1 MEPREKTD
9 EAVLPLTGHLAEFRR
24 RLIYCLAALALASGA
39 SYAYIEDIIAF
50 ISAPAGKLYF
60 MQPAE
65 VFFSYLQVAV
75 CTGFLV
81 TVPVWAY
88 QLWRFVRPALTGKER
103 RGVFLLV
110 PAAVI
115 LFYSGLAFS
124 YALVLPPAMRFFM
137 DFASS
142 SLQPM
147 FSLSVYLSFFMS
159 FTVPFGLAF
168 ELPLVLLVL
177 SRLGLVTPQGLRRK
191 RKAFIV
197 LDFIFAAV
205 ISPTGDA
212 FTQMMIALP
221 VLILYE
227 GSILVMKWLDKGRLG
242 SRNYVP

>member
-1 MEPREKTD
+1 
-9 EAVLPLTGHLAEFRR
+9 
-24 RLIYCLAALALASGA
+24 
-39 SYAYIEDIIAF
+39 
-50 ISAPAGKLYF
+50 

-75 CTGFLV
+75 YTGFLV

-88 QLWRFVRPALTGKER
+88 QLWRFIRPALTGRER
-103 RGVFLLV
+103 HWLFLVV
-110 PAAVI
+110 PAAVV

-124 YALVLPPAMRFFM
+124 YFFVLPAAMQFFM

-147 FSLSVYLSFFMS
+147 FSLSAYLSFFLS
-159 FTVPFGLAF
+159 FIVPFGLAF

-212 FTQMMIALP
+212 FTQTMIALP

-227 GSILVMKWLDKGRLG
+227 GSILVMKWLDRGAPG
-242 SRNYVP
+242 EA

>member
-1 MEPREKTD
+1 
-9 EAVLPLTGHLAEFRR
+9 
-24 RLIYCLAALALASGA
+24 
-39 SYAYIEDIIAF
+39 
-50 ISAPAGKLYF
+50 
-60 MQPAE
+60 
-65 VFFSYLQVAV
+65 
-75 CTGFLV
+75 
-81 TVPVWAY
+81 
-88 QLWRFVRPALTGKER
+88 
-103 RGVFLLV
+103 
-110 PAAVI
+110 
-115 LFYSGLAFS
+115 
-124 YALVLPPAMRFFM
+124 
-137 DFASS
+137 
-142 SLQPM
+142 
-147 FSLSVYLSFFMS
+147 MS

>member
-39 SYAYIEDIIAF
+39 SYAYIEDIVAF

-75 CTGFLV
+75 YTGFLV
-81 TVPVWAY
+81 TMPVWAF
-88 QLWRFVRPALTGKER
+88 QLWCFIRPALTGRER
-103 RGVFLLV
+103 HWLFLFV
-110 PAAVI
+110 PAAVV

-124 YALVLPPAMRFFM
+124 YFFVLPAAMQFFM

-147 FSLSVYLSFFMS
+147 FSLSAYLSFFLS
-159 FTVPFGLAF
+159 FIVPFGLAF

-191 RKAFIV
+191 RKVFIV

-212 FTQMMIALP
+212 FTQTMIAVP

-227 GSILVMKWLDKGRLG
+227 GSILVMKWLDRGAPG
-242 SRNYVP
+242 EP

>member
-103 RGVFLLV
+103 RGVFL
-110 PAAVI
+110 
-115 LFYSGLAFS
+115 S
-124 YALVLPPAMRFFM
+124 
-137 DFASS
+137 
-142 SLQPM
+142 
-147 FSLSVYLSFFMS
+147 
-159 FTVPFGLAF
+159 
-168 ELPLVLLVL
+168 LVLLVL

>member
-75 CTGFLV
+75 YTGFLV

-88 QLWRFVRPALTGKER
+88 QLWRFIRPALTGRER
-103 RGVFLLV
+103 HWLFLVV
-110 PAAVI
+110 PAAVV

-124 YALVLPPAMRFFM
+124 YFFVLPAAMQFFM
-137 DFASS
+137 DF
-142 SLQPM
+142 
-147 FSLSVYLSFFMS
+147 
-159 FTVPFGLAF
+159 
-168 ELPLVLLVL
+168 
-177 SRLGLVTPQGLRRK
+177 
-191 RKAFIV
+191 
-197 LDFIFAAV
+197 
-205 ISPTGDA
+205 GDA
-212 FTQMMIALP
+212 FTQTMIALP

-227 GSILVMKWLDKGRLG
+227 GSILVMKWLDRGAPG
-242 SRNYVP
+242 EA